1 MELIII
7 IIAIIAI
14 ITIYFMMKVNAKEL
28 KEIALDQELNSIAEK
43 FQDNREICKAILK
56 KIGNETTKIEEDK
69 KSEATLYIALRDK
82 ITIGNTHKSFTRIQ
96 TMAHECLHSI
106 QDRKML
112 IFNFIYS
119 NIYLIYFV
127 ITCVLVIVKKIENIM
142 LYSNIFLILSFIY
155 YVVRVFLEND
165 AMIKAQYIAREYME
179 EQAIVTEEEI
189 NKVFNGFK
197 KLNKGLIKGTNCNL
211 FIGIMIKLVIFNALA
226 LIF

>member
-7 IIAIIAI
+7 IVAIIAI
-14 ITIYFMMKVNAKEL
+14 ITIFFMMKTNVKEL
-28 KEIALDQELNSIAEK
+28 EKIALEKELNSIAEK
-43 FQDNREICKAILK
+43 FPDNTEICKSILK
-56 KIGNETTKIEEDK
+56 NLENETTKIEENK
-69 KSEATLYIALRDK
+69 KSEATLYIAIQDK
-82 ITIGNTHKSFTRIQ
+82 ILIGNTHKSFTRIQ

-119 NIYLIYFV
+119 NIYLLYFV
-127 ITCVLVIVKKIENIM
+127 IICILIISKKLDNVM

-165 AMIKAQYIAREYME
+165 AMIKAQYIAKDYM
-179 EQAIVTEEEI
+179 QKQDVVTEEEV
-189 NKVFNGFK
+189 NKIFEGFQN
-197 KLNKGLIKGTNCNL
+197 LNKGLIKGTNCNL
-211 FIGIMIKLVIFNALA
+211 FTGIMIKLVIFNVLS